1 MRTFIDSGGHYTGA
15 IYKYCEKNA
24 GKQRFPIKGMGGPGI
39 PLNYKIGR
47 AHGTKLPLVM
57 LGVDDGKQMVMNR
70 LAIEEKGP
78 RYFHFPLD
86 GDKAMPVRGY
96 DQLYFKGIIAEQKK
110 IVKRGGQ
117 IREVWE
123 QIDKTIRN
131 EPLDLRVYNLAAMQ
145 SCHPDWEKIQ
155 TLIAPSAEAPEIGA
169 GGSTHAGNRPRGR
182 IARTSRRQD
191 IW

>member
-1 MRTFIDSGGHYTGA
+1 
-15 IYKYCEKNA
+15 
-24 GKQRFPIKGMGGPGI
+24 MGGPGI

-70 LAIEEKGP
+70 LGIQDKGA

-86 GDKAMPVRGY
+86 GDKTLPIRGY
-96 DQLYFKGIIAEQKK
+96 DQLYFKGIIAEEKRV
-110 IVKRGGQ
+110 VKRGGQ
-117 IREVWE
+117 IREIWE
-123 QIDKTIRN
+123 QIDKTVRN

-145 SCHPDWEKIQ
+145 SCHPDWERLKGVLDPGARV
-155 TLIAPSAEAPEIGA
+155 TEAKKADRKPVKRT
-169 GGSTHAGNRPRGR
+169 SQHHAMQ
-182 IARTSRRQD
+182 ASRRQD